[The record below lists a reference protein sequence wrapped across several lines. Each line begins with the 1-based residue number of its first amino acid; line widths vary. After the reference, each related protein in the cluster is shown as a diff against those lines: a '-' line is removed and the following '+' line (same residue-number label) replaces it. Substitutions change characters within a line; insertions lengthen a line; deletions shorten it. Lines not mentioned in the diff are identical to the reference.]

1 MGHNK
6 KPMGK
11 RKLTAAKFIN
21 AHRRASPHDVKFR
34 LIERDA
40 RQRADTRTEAEK
52 WLGDPPPGRSALAR
66 VGMPD
71 PQSI

>member
-1 MGHNK
+1 
-6 KPMGK
+6 MGK

-21 AHRRASPHDVKFR
+21 AHRQ
-34 LIERDA
+34 RDA

>member
-1 MGHNK
+1 
-6 KPMGK
+6 MGK

-21 AHRRASPHDVKFR
+21 VHRRVPHDVKFR

-52 WLGDPPPGRSALAR
+52 WLGDPPPGRSALAQR
-66 VGMPD
+66 KQM
-71 PQSI
+71 

>member
-1 MGHNK
+1 MSHNK

-21 AHRRASPHDVKFR
+21 VHRRVSPHDVKFR

-52 WLGDPPPGRSALAR
+52 WLGDPLTGRSALAQR
-66 VGMPD
+66 KQM
-71 PQSI
+71 